1 MKTVFV
7 LASACAIAAPS
18 AASTTAVFTDLA
30 SFQAV
35 LDGPFLSEDFS
46 GNTFA
51 GTEDFFSGNGFSA
64 TASTIDSE
72 VDGDGI
78 NDGLFNDVGLLSTA
92 NATDALVLTF
102 SANTT
107 AIGGDFISTDIDFF
121 PSDATVTVTLGDGT
135 VENLGAFGGF
145 VGFVNLSGI
154 TSVTIDALGTDSFGL
169 PAFAAAESLI
179 VGAAIPAPASA
190 ALLGLGGLAAAR
202 RRR

>member
-1 MKTVFV
+1 M
-7 LASACAIAAPS
+7 
-18 AASTTAVFTDLA
+18 FTDLA

-35 LDGPFLSEDFS
+35 LDGAFLSEDFS
-46 GNTFA
+46 GNTFG
-51 GTEDFFSGNGFSA
+51 GTESFFSGNGFSA
-64 TASTIDSE
+64 TASTVDSE

-102 SANTT
+102 GTNTT

-145 VGFVNLSGI
+145 VGFVNLAGI

-169 PAFAAAESLI
+169 PCL
-179 VGAAIPAPASA
+179 APAA
-190 ALLGLGGLAAAR
+190 GGGETAEAEQR
-202 RRR
+202 G